1 MYGGT
6 PISGQWMEAHEVVA
20 VLTTKE
26 VNWNL
31 RSCPYCDKRLV
42 EVWKITVEQI
52 TTHRK
57 P

>member
-1 MYGGT
+1 
-6 PISGQWMEAHEVVA
+6 MEAHEVVA